1 MMDQLT
7 EILEEQG
14 PMLFGTPVLDG
25 ESLWQMLFRFA
36 VNTIVAGIII
46 SCFYYPKCKR
56 RDYYFTFTL
65 ISLSIYFL
73 IFLLGSVKLKIG
85 FALGVFAIFGII
97 RYRTESVPIRE
108 MTYLFVI
115 TAISVINALSIQVSY
130 VELFVVN
137 AIFILATWA
146 LESERYLKHTSSKL
160 VLYDKIHLITP
171 DRREELLE
179 DLRKRIGVD
188 IQKIEIGHVDF
199 IRDAAFIKVYYNS
212 DAMEINSVD
221 LTTKFPREGE

>member
-1 MMDQLT
+1 MDQLN
-7 EILEEQG
+7 EFIEEGG
-14 PMLFGTPVLDG
+14 PFLLGTPILDG
-25 ESLWQMLFRFA
+25 ESLWQMLFRFFINA
-36 VNTIVAGIII
+36 LVSGIII
-46 SCFYYPKCKR
+46 TFFYYPKCKR

-115 TAISVINALSIQVSY
+115 TAISVINALSVQVSY

-137 AIFILATWA
+137 LIFILSTWA
-146 LESERYLKHTSSKL
+146 LESERYLKHTSCKL

-171 DRREELLE
+171 DKRDELIS
-179 DLRKRIGVD
+179 DLQKRIGVD

-199 IRDAAFIKVYYNS
+199 LRDAAFIKVYYNS
-212 DAMEINSVD
+212 ELTEINSVD